1 MKHKKPGRSHIITLS
16 FITALLAYLSFLII
30 KPFLTAIA
38 WAVVLTVVFYPLY
51 LYIQRYIKYRS
62 IAALIVI
69 VIVVFLTVGPF
80 SYILLSL
87 VAEVKNLLT
96 LVNTQGFKT
105 LNSILTSQRFLWL
118 QDQIRE
124 TLNLPEFDLR
134 ALVLST
140 ISKGGKQVLQNLTY
154 GVANLLGIVLN
165 FAMMVFA
172 MFFMLRDG
180 ERFATELWHFLPFS
194 EPQKKRLGCQMRD
207 MVIST
212 IYGGV
217 VVALLQGLVGGI
229 TFTLL
234 GLKSPVLL
242 GTALALASFIPG
254 IGAFG
259 VWGPVVVYFLLKKLY
274 VKAVILMLV
283 GTFIISLI
291 DNFLK
296 PIIISG
302 RTRMPTVVIFFS
314 VIGGIN
320 LFGFVGLVL
329 GPLVLALFV
338 TVFEIFRNLD
348 LRNTESNEGE
358 V

>member
-1 MKHKKPGRSHIITLS
+1 MKPPQPGKSHIITLTVL
-16 FITALLAYLSFLII
+16 TALLAYLSFLII

-38 WAVVLTVVFYPLY
+38 WAVVLTVVFYPLH
-51 LYIQRYIKYRS
+51 LYGLRYIKYRALS
-62 IAALIVI
+62 ATLVIAV
-69 VIVVFLTVGPF
+69 VVFLTAGPF

-87 VAEVKNLLT
+87 AAEVKHLLT
-96 LVNTQGFKT
+96 LANTQGFKT
-105 LNSILTSQRFLWL
+105 LNSLLTSERFLWL
-118 QDQIRE
+118 QNELRE
-124 TLNLPEFDLR
+124 TLNLPNLDLR
-134 ALVLST
+134 AFVLST
-140 ISKGGKQVLQNLTY
+140 ISKGGRQVLQSLTT
-154 GVANLLGIVLN
+154 GVANLLGIAVN

-180 ERFATELWHFLPFS
+180 EKFAAELWHFLPFS
-194 EPQKKRLGCQMRD
+194 EGQKKRLACQMRD

-234 GLKSPVLL
+234 GLRSPVLL
-242 GTALALASFIPG
+242 GTAMALASFIPG

-259 VWGPVVVYFLLKKLY
+259 VWGPVVLYLFLKKLY
-274 VKAVILMLV
+274 VKAIIMLLV
-283 GTFIISLI
+283 GTFIISMI

-338 TVFEIFRNLD
+338 SVFEIFRNLD
-348 LRNTESNEGE
+348 VDRTS
-358 V
+358 

>member
-1 MKHKKPGRSHIITLS
+1 MRVTQPGKSHIITLTV
-16 FITALLAYLSFLII
+16 ITALLAYLSFLII

-38 WAVVLTVVFYPLY
+38 WAVVLTVVFYPLH
-51 LYIQRYIKYRS
+51 LYGLRYIKYPS
-62 IAALIVI
+62 LSSLLVI
-69 VIVVFLTVGPF
+69 VIVVFLTIGPF
-80 SYILLSL
+80 SYILFSL
-87 VAEVKNLLT
+87 AAEVKNLIV
-96 LVNTQGFKT
+96 LVNNQGFKS
-105 LNSILTSQRFLWL
+105 LNEILTGERFLWL
-118 QDQIRE
+118 QDQIRQ
-124 TLNLPEFDLR
+124 TLNLPGFDLKG
-134 ALVLST
+134 LVLST
-140 ISKGGKQVLQNLTY
+140 ISRGAKTLLENLTV
-154 GVANLLGIVLN
+154 GVANILGIAVN
-165 FAMMVFA
+165 FAMMLFA

-194 EPQKKRLGCQMRD
+194 DAQKKRLACQMRD

-212 IYGGV
+212 VYGGV
-217 VVALLQGLVGGI
+217 VVALLQGLVGGV

-242 GTALALASFIPG
+242 GTTMAFASFIPG

-259 VWGPVVVYFLLKKLY
+259 VWGPVVVYLFVKKLY
-274 VKAVILMLV
+274 LKAVVMALV
-283 GTFIISLI
+283 GALIISMI

-329 GPLVLALFV
+329 GPLAIALFV
-338 TVFEIFRNLD
+338 SVFEIFRNLD
-348 LRNTESNEGE
+348 MENTGQGGSI
-358 V
+358 

>member
-1 MKHKKPGRSHIITLS
+1 MRQAQPGKSHIITLTV
-16 FITALLAYLSFLII
+16 ITALLAYLSFLII

-38 WAVVLTVVFYPLY
+38 WAVVLTVVFYPVHLY
-51 LYIQRYIKYRS
+51 GLRYIKYPS
-62 IAALIVI
+62 LSSALVI
-69 VIVVFLTVGPF
+69 VLVVFLTIGPF

-87 VAEVKNLLT
+87 AAEVKHVIS
-96 LVNTQGFKT
+96 LVNNQGFKS
-105 LNSILTSQRFLWL
+105 LNEILTHERFLWL
-118 QDQIRE
+118 QDQIRQ
-124 TLNLPEFDLR
+124 TLNLPTFDLKGF
-134 ALVLST
+134 VLSA
-140 ISKGGKQVLQNLTY
+140 ISKGARTLLENLTH
-154 GVANLLGIVLN
+154 GVANVLTIGVN
-165 FAMMVFA
+165 FAMMLFA

-180 ERFATELWHFLPFS
+180 ERFASELWHFLPFS
-194 EPQKKRLGCQMRD
+194 EPQKKRLACQMRD

-242 GTALALASFIPG
+242 GTAMAFASFIPG

-259 VWGPVVVYFLLKKLY
+259 VWGPVVVYLFIKKLY
-274 VKAVILMLV
+274 LKAVIMLLIGALV
-283 GTFIISLI
+283 ISMI

-348 LRNTESNEGE
+348 IEHSTERGE
-358 V
+358 L